1 MATRKKQA
9 SIEEK
14 FAQLDEIIALLEQ
27 DDTKLAEAL
36 DGYAKGVALIQ
47 SCQEMLDD
55 VEKQMIVLEDAKS
68 GEKNEESGE

>member
-1 MATRKKQA
+1 MAAKKKQP

-27 DDTKLAEAL
+27 DDTNLAEAL

-55 VEKQMIVLEDAKS
+55 VEKQMIILEDAKT
-68 GEKNEESGE
+68 GENDEESGE